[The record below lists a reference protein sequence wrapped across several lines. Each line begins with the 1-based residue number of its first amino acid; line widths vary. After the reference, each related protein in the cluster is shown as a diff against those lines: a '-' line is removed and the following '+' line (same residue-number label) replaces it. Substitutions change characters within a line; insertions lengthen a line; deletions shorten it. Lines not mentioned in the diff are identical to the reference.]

1 MSENIGSSG
10 NPLRVA
16 IIGTGPSGMFAAG
29 ALLKSGLEVR
39 VDLFDKL
46 PTPYGL
52 VRYGVAPDHQKIK
65 KVAAAFERTGADE
78 RVRFFGNVKLGRDVT
93 REELLDHYH
102 QIVYA
107 VGAQADASLGIPGED
122 LEGSISST
130 ELVNWYNG
138 HPELEGFDVPL
149 EHRSVAIIGIGN
161 VAIDVAR
168 ILAKRP
174 EDLATTDIS
183 DAALAELSK
192 NHIRE
197 IFVLA
202 RRGPVEAKCTP
213 KELSELSE
221 VEGAQA
227 WINPDELELGP
238 ESEKALEEDRSA
250 QQNIEIFRRLAG
262 EALIEGKRHIHFKF
276 LVSPVEILG
285 ENGRVTGLKV
295 ERNRLVMRPDGRLS
309 AEGTG
314 EMETLAV
321 SMVVRAVGYR
331 SRPLP
336 DVPFDENRA
345 IIPNQKGTVGNREY
359 AVGWIKR
366 GPTGLIG
373 TNKGDANETVE
384 SMLAEIPALGNLEV
398 SADIAELL
406 NQREVRF
413 VTWEEWRR
421 LDELETERGSTSG
434 RPRVKFAT
442 ISEMLEGCDNC

>member
-1 MSENIGSSG
+1 MSHPVGSKE

-16 IIGTGPSGMFAAG
+16 IIGTGPSGMFTAA
-29 ALLKSGLEVR
+29 ALLKSDIETR

-65 KVAAAFERTGADE
+65 QVAAAFARTGSDE
-78 RVRFFGNVKLGRDVT
+78 RVRFFGNVKLGRDLS
-93 REELLDHYH
+93 RRELLDHYH

-122 LEGSISST
+122 LAGSISST

-138 HPELEGFDVPL
+138 HPELEGVDIPL
-149 EHRSVAIIGIGN
+149 EHRSVAVIGIGN

-174 EDLATTDIS
+174 EDLATTDIA
-183 DAALAELSK
+183 DHALAELQK

-197 IFVLA
+197 IFILA

-227 WINPDELELGP
+227 WINPQELELGP
-238 ESEKALEEDRSA
+238 ESEAELENDRSA

-262 EALIEGKRHIHFKF
+262 DPLVEGKRHIHFRF

-285 ENGRVTGLKV
+285 EDGRVTGIKLEK
-295 ERNRLVMRPDGRLS
+295 NRLVQRDDGRIS
-309 AEGTG
+309 PQGTG
-314 EMETLAV
+314 ETETLAV

-331 SRPLP
+331 SKPLP
-336 DVPFDENRA
+336 EVPFDEKQA
-345 IIPNQKGTVGNREY
+345 VIPNDAGRVGDREY
-359 AVGWIKR
+359 VVGWIKR

-373 TNKGDANETVE
+373 TNKGDANETAA
-384 SMLAEIPALGNLEV
+384 SMVADLPALGAHEITG
-398 SADIAELL
+398 DIESLL
-406 NQREVRF
+406 SERNVRF
-413 VTWEEWRR
+413 VSWEEWQV
-421 LDELETERGSTSG
+421 LDKLETDRGGAAG

-442 ISEMLEGCDNC
+442 ISEMIRECDNC